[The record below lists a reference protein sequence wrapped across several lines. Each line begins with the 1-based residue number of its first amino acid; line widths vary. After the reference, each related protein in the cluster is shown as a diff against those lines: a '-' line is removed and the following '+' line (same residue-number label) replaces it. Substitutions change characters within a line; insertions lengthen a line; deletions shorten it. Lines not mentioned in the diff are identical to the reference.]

1 MKEDYTTSFNLSHSD
16 YNHQHNNSTLFYK
29 SINSQWLM
37 INIYISDM
45 PGKATDIHTASG
57 GLQLIIIINVA
68 ILLLA

>member
-1 MKEDYTTSFNLSHSD
+1 
-16 YNHQHNNSTLFYK
+16 
-29 SINSQWLM
+29 M

-45 PGKATDIHTASG
+45 PGKATDIHAASG